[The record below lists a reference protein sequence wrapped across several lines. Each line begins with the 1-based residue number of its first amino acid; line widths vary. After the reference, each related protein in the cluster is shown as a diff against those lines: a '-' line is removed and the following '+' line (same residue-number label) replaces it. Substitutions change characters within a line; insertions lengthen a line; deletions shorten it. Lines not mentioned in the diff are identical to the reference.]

1 MKGIPDIVAVDP
13 PVSRRWER
21 TPAVEPPRHRMRLL
35 DPTNRAPND
44 WMRAERELVR
54 HYA

>member
-21 TPAVEPPRHRMRLL
+21 TPAVNLP
-35 DPTNRAPND
+35 DTG
-44 WMRAERELVR
+44 
-54 HYA
+54 